1 MHELSLSESITEL
14 VVEYARREGVGRVS
28 RVVLALGAAATV
40 EPELLKFC
48 FPITTANTL
57 AEGAE
62 LVIETI
68 PLQAR
73 CDACGTEFAPET
85 LISPCPGCGS
95 HARSILAGRE
105 MRVVSFEGA

>member
-40 EPELLKFC
+40 ELEALKFC

-73 CDACGTEFAPET
+73 CRPAGPN
-85 LISPCPGCGS
+85 SP
-95 HARSILAGRE
+95 RKR
-105 MRVVSFEGA
+105 